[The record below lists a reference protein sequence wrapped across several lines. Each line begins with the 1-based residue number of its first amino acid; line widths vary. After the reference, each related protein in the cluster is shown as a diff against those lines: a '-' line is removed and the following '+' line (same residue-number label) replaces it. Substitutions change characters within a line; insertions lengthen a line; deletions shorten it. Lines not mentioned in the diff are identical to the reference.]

1 MGIAMVRDV
10 LAWLRWKGRIRRST
24 FWLGLIVATG
34 VFVILFM
41 ALQAAF
47 GRAGTLVLYPPFFA
61 ALLSLMVGRLHD
73 RQFPAWWLLLALVP
87 VIGPILLACQLLFA
101 RGTHGDNRYGA
112 DPRSR
117 ARDYLQVRIHEPS

>member
-1 MGIAMVRDV
+1 MDHI
-10 LAWLRWKGRIRRST
+10 LAWIGWRGRLRRSA
-24 FWLGLIVATG
+24 FWLALVVATA
-34 VFVILFM
+34 VFVILFA
-41 ALQAAF
+41 ALQAV
-47 GRAGTLVLYPPFFA
+47 AGYASTLVLYPPFFA
-61 ALLSLMVGRLHD
+61 ILLSLMVRRLHD

-87 VIGPILLACQLLFA
+87 VLGPVVLACQLLFA